1 MPFYTEMRR
10 YPPPPLLRSAK
21 MARESLL
28 ERELSK
34 ISRQLRAMGALK
46 IIVFG
51 SFAEGDVRRSSDL
64 DLLVIMPSRMSGKE
78 WIAKIYE
85 EVDREADSDILAFT
99 AEELERALPL
109 SRFLRHALATG
120 KVIYEKQPEG

>member
-1 MPFYTEMRR
+1 MRR
-10 YPPPPLLRSAK
+10 YAPPPLLRSEK

-28 ERELSK
+28 ERELRK

-64 DLLVIMPSRMSGKE
+64 DLLVVMPSQMSGKE
-78 WIAKIYE
+78 WMGKIYQ
-85 EVDREADSDILAFT
+85 EVDREVDSDILAFT
-99 AEELERALPL
+99 AEELENALPV

-120 KVIYEKQPEG
+120 KVIYEKRSDG

>member
-1 MPFYTEMRR
+1 MRS
-10 YPPPPLLRSAK
+10 YPPPPPLRSAK

>member
-1 MPFYTEMRR
+1 MKWDGMLHPLFSVQERR
-10 YPPPPLLRSAK
+10 P
-21 MARESLL
+21 ESLL
-28 ERELSK
+28 KRELRK

-64 DLLVIMPSRMSGKE
+64 DLFVVMPSQMSGRE
-78 WIAKIYE
+78 WLGKIYE
-85 EVDREADSDILAFT
+85 EVDREANSDILAFT
-99 AEELERALPL
+99 AEELETAPPV

-120 KVIYEKQPEG
+120 KVIYEKRSDG

>member
-1 MPFYTEMRR
+1 MRR
-10 YPPPPLLRSAK
+10 YPPPPLLRSENK
-21 MARESLL
+21 ARESLL
-28 ERELSK
+28 ERELRK

-64 DLLVIMPSRMSGKE
+64 DLLVVMPSQMSGRE
-78 WIAKIYE
+78 WMGKIYE

-99 AEELERALPL
+99 AEELENALPV

-120 KVIYEKQPEG
+120 KVIYEKRSDG

>member
-1 MPFYTEMRR
+1 MRR
-10 YPPPPLLRSAK
+10 YPPPPLHRSAK